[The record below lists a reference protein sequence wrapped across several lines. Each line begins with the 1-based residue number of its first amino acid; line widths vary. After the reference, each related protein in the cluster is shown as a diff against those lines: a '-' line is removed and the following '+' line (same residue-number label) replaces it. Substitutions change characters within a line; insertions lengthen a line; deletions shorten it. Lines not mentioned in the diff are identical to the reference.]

1 MSVIYLLTL
10 AWLLLF
16 AGLVVI
22 TVFYT
27 LAWLQCENLSSTEC
41 IDYNQFS
48 EYLALCTV
56 HLGECFLLRRT
67 LA

>member
-1 MSVIYLLTL
+1 MGVIYLLTL

-16 AGLVVI
+16 AGLVVV

-27 LAWLQCENLSSTEC
+27 LAWLQCDNLPSSEC

-48 EYLALCTV
+48 EYPLHPSLK
-56 HLGECFLLRRT
+56 T
-67 LA
+67 LFWEP